1 MSASKINFKTLI
13 NKNREEILRKYL
25 NLITIDGRSREV
37 DTDLKIYIFQS
48 YKFNPSQISS
58 KIEDYYVNEI
68 DQEFKKFID
77 RHAIRLSDLG
87 NSNYYLRIENTFTK
101 KKYDFLIFKE
111 RSYWILIT
119 LIRKEALRSTFL
131 RFVKRFNEIERI
143 KIVPRQLES
152 LIHEKGYSDQI
163 KGFIAKFKPYHSER
177 KITVNVYG
185 GDLID
190 LEKIREI
197 FFVEPTKFEYQ
208 LKNSP
213 IGVLKGGIFNDGYF
227 TLSEIK
233 RGYQNLA
240 IEKINEFIN
249 SFIDI
254 NETYFEKVKD
264 YENTPILLENKYNSL
279 MLKSRY
285 RLIIKIKDKRIKKD
299 AKNER
304 DTITF
309 KDLDKKIFEYFK
321 NRHSRYEIYSEKQF
335 SHFICD
341 KRTRNKVQL
350 TIEPRDNNIILYPF
364 KNCMGLTIRDI
375 CNGINKVE
383 SSIEALNPMKYSL

>member
-119 LIRKEALRSTFL
+119 LIKKEDLRSTFL
-131 RFVKRFNEIERI
+131 RFVKKFNEIERI

-254 NETYFEKVKD
+254 NEIYFEKVKD

-285 RLIIKIKDKRIKKD
+285 RLTIKIKDKRIKKD

-383 SSIEALNPMKYSL
+383 SSIEALNPMEYSL